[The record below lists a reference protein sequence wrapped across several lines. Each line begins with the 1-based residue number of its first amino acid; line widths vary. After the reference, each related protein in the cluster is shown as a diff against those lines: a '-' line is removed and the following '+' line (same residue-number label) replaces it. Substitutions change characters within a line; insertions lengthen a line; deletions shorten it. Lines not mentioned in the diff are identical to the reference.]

1 MSTGLLFIIIGIIL
15 VFILEYNQHFSSRKF
30 INDNAVY
37 FTGLMEDDYK
47 FLLEVK
53 YGKGDIDV
61 EKLFNQRVRN
71 ALIVTVF
78 MFFIFLQNMN
88 FTYMVLAV
96 LIGFGMFKLPY
107 IQLKNYYKANLNRIN
122 LMLP

>member
-1 MSTGLLFIIIGIIL
+1 MSTGLLFIIIGVVL

-30 INDNAVY
+30 ITDNAVY

-71 ALIVTVF
+71 GLVVIVF
-78 MFFIFLQNMN
+78 MFFIFL
-88 FTYMVLAV
+88 FTIFF
-96 LIGFGMFKLPY
+96 LI
-107 IQLKNYYKANLNRIN
+107 
-122 LMLP
+122 